1 MTTPMSL
8 LDWLPTELIIAI
20 ATLLDAPSLAC
31 LESTCKTLRD
41 LVDKT
46 PALKYVLALAVR
58 GLCDGP
64 PSTVTAAR
72 RLQLLEDYDE
82 AWRTFSWSQY
92 LVLDLRTFE
101 APYVS
106 GNTLV
111 IRETRDLTRSFIMQS
126 IPSRLRGVPGRQW
139 RIDFDFWV
147 QIFVLDATQDLLVVV
162 PNHDPNNVLLYQL
175 STGQPHPLSASGGVL
190 RVEQPRRPCLG
201 ISKHEV
207 SGDFLGMITKS
218 YTHFDD
224 RLSIWNWKTG
234 IVYIN
239 MPILVGSYH
248 EAVFSFLDDRH
259 FIIPS
264 IASERPNEIALDT
277 FQFHHPHH
285 HGQQQH
291 ISARGGACPG
301 HFYADASKREFGIEF
316 EATSKSTDAMV
327 VVHELLVPLR
337 ALMAIAPKHTPL
349 PCRPVSVDYEPCLG
363 RRLAYA
369 VRVTEE
375 HPYKVSVDLLPP
387 ALRDVG
393 AHLRFAICCG
403 ALLVF
408 EVCLGGMYSFVVK
421 WC

>member
-1 MTTPMSL
+1 
-8 LDWLPTELIIAI
+8 
-20 ATLLDAPSLAC
+20 
-31 LESTCKTLRD
+31 
-41 LVDKT
+41 
-46 PALKYVLALAVR
+46 
-58 GLCDGP
+58 
-64 PSTVTAAR
+64 
-72 RLQLLEDYDE
+72 
-82 AWRTFSWSQY
+82 
-92 LVLDLRTFE
+92 
-101 APYVS
+101 
-106 GNTLV
+106 
-111 IRETRDLTRSFIMQS
+111 
-126 IPSRLRGVPGRQW
+126 
-139 RIDFDFWV
+139 
-147 QIFVLDATQDLLVVV
+147 
-162 PNHDPNNVLLYQL
+162 
-175 STGQPHPLSASGGVL
+175 
-190 RVEQPRRPCLG
+190 
-201 ISKHEV
+201 
-207 SGDFLGMITKS
+207 MITKS
-218 YTHFDD
+218 YTQLDD

-239 MPILVGSYH
+239 MVRVLPPPVFFVNTLGKQAFIRIAQPILVGSYH

-285 HGQQQH
+285 HGQQQRSEPTPTLIRRYVLSLPDDITNIYNLRFFPD

-375 HPYKVSVDLLPP
+375 HPYKVSVDMLPP
-387 ALRDVG
+387 TLREVG
-393 AHLRFAICCG
+393 AQLRFAICCG